1 MMRRRLKR
9 DKRYGLLKFSFF
21 LYTLLG
27 VFALIWLRT
36 AVVNLEYELS
46 QMEKQKVGLIREGKL
61 ISAEKAYLYS
71 AREVEGVAIKQFAM
85 SLPKRENI
93 FFVKKINEAAPYKAS
108 ISSVP

>member
-1 MMRRRLKR
+1 MIKRRLKR
-9 DKRYGLLKFSFF
+9 DKKWRLLKFSFF
-21 LYTLLG
+21 LYTLIG
-27 VFALIWLRT
+27 VFVLIWLRT

-46 QMEKQKVGLIREGKL
+46 QMEKQKAVLIREGKS
-61 ISAEKAYLYS
+61 ISAEKACLYS

-93 FFVKKINEAAPYKAS
+93 FFVKKINEAAPYKAA